1 MGDRVEGLTLMQ
13 MEDISGSPLSTDA
26 VTPSRKPTHQVGQ
39 AGFALGWA
47 EAMLVLPYQLPAFH
61 VPTQQHL
68 HEEQVSITE
77 EKPSLLEEDFE
88 SDSQSQAPGSTH
100 KCDAVTLL
108 SEFCA

>member
-1 MGDRVEGLTLMQ
+1 MGYCVRGLAEVQ
-13 MEDISGSPLSTDA
+13 VDDISSTSLVPQCSD
-26 VTPSRKPTHQVGQ
+26 TITEGHQVGQ
-39 AGFALGWA
+39 AGFALG

>member
-1 MGDRVEGLTLMQ
+1 MGYHVKGLTEVQ
-13 MEDISGSPLSTDA
+13 IDDISGSFLVHRCSYTII
-26 VTPSRKPTHQVGQ
+26 KGHWVGQ
-39 AGFALGWA
+39 AGFALG